1 MVCFAG
7 LIVSGLT
14 SCAPAGTIEQ
24 AEIYDKN
31 EQYYDAVVIYKS
43 LYKAE
48 KKSHDKKADFAFRL
62 GEDLRKNRDYRQS
75 EGWYQRAISLN
86 YKDPIVYQ
94 RLSDVLKMDEKYDE
108 AIAALETFKKEMPS
122 DTTYASEQIT
132 VLKEFLNEKA
142 GCQLY
147 FVDNFRQA
155 NSAQNDYAPVV
166 VKNGNGRE
174 ASESLVFTSDRP
186 DATGKKTFGRT
197 GLKYSDLFVLTKKK
211 TGKVEKW
218 STPPVV
224 LPGDVNTG
232 MNQGTATFDGKG
244 NTMYYTDCNGPLV
257 IDVKKKNDEK
267 NIDAK
272 KKAPN
277 CVIKEAVKKG
287 NVWGDPQVLQFCT
300 DTSLN
305 YGQPAISPDGTRM
318 VFSMNGPNTR
328 GGHDLYLSTY
338 VKRGRTW
345 SDPINIGDNINT
357 KGDEMYPY
365 FYNDTTLYFS
375 SDGWPGLGGLDLFV
389 TYGQGVNWTKP
400 KHIKAPLNS
409 GGDDFGITFNED
421 KISGFFTSNRLKSKG
436 DDIYSFTVPPQT
448 YTVSGVVFFNDT
460 IGHKKRLIASADVIL
475 TSMKDGR
482 KFKAKSN
489 NSGFYKFV
497 LSDNT
502 EYKLMAKKHGYFSSN
517 VEHATTVGLDCSKD
531 MNQDL
536 EVKLPIITVH
546 NIYYELDS
554 SRLLPASTGS
564 LDSLY
569 DHVLSVYPYMVFEV
583 GSHTDCR
590 ASYHHNDSLSL
601 KRAQVVVEYLASKG
615 VDKSRLVAHGYGE
628 HQLVNNCACEPNNV
642 GPGKD
647 CTEAE
652 HAANRRTT
660 FKILRTDFQNKEEKA
675 REEEEEK

>member
-1 MVCFAG
+1 MNKCYLLLLVCFGG
-7 LIVSGLT
+7 LVVSGLT
-14 SCAPAGTIEQ
+14 SCAPAGTLQQ

-43 LYKAE
+43 LYKSE
-48 KKSHDKKADFAFRL
+48 KKDRHKKAEFAFRL

-86 YKDPIVYQ
+86 YKDPGVYQ
-94 RLSDVLKMDEKYDE
+94 RLADVLKMDEKYED
-108 AIAALETFKKEMPS
+108 AIVALENYKKEMPS
-122 DTTYASEQIT
+122 DTAKASEQIS
-132 VLKEFLNEKA
+132 VIKEYLTDKPS
-142 GCQLY
+142 CQLY
-147 FVDNFRQA
+147 FVDNFRVA
-155 NSAQNDYAPVV
+155 NSPQNDYAPVM
-166 VKNGNGRE
+166 VKGLG
-174 ASESLVFTSDRP
+174 LVFTSDRP

-197 GLKYSDLFVLTKKK
+197 GLKYSDLFVITKKK
-211 TGKVEKW
+211 SGKVDKW
-218 STPPVV
+218 TAPATP

-232 MNQGTATFDGKG
+232 MNQGTATFDAKG

-257 IDVKKKNDEK
+257 IDVKKKNDAK
-267 NIDAK
+267 NVDAK

-277 CVIKEAVKKG
+277 CVIKEATKKG
-287 NVWGDPQVLQFCT
+287 ADWSDPQILQFCT

-305 YGQPAISPDGTRM
+305 YGQPSLSPDGTKM

-345 SDPINIGDNINT
+345 SDPVNLGDNINT
-357 KGDEMYPY
+357 AGDEMYPY
-365 FYNDTTLYFS
+365 FFNDTTLYFS

-389 TYGQGVNWTKP
+389 SYGQGVNWSKP
-400 KHIKAPLNS
+400 KHLKAPLNS
-409 GGDDFGITFNED
+409 GGDDFGITFNDD
-421 KISGFFTSNRLKSKG
+421 KITGFFTSNRLKSKG

-448 YTVSGVVFFNDT
+448 YTISGVVFFNDS
-460 IGHKKRLIASADVIL
+460 IGHKKRLITSADVTL
-475 TSMKDGR
+475 TSLKDGR
-482 KFKAKSN
+482 KFKAKTN
-489 NSGFYKFV
+489 KDGFYKFV

-502 EYKLMAKKHGYFSSN
+502 DYKIIAKKHGYFSSN
-517 VEHATTVGLDCSKD
+517 VEHASTVGLDCSKD
-531 MNQDL
+531 VNQDL
-536 EVKLPIITVH
+536 EVKLPVITVH
-546 NIYYELDS
+546 NIYYEVDS
-554 SRLLPASTGS
+554 SRLLPASKST

-569 DHVLSVYPYMVFEV
+569 DHILSVYPYMVFEV

-601 KRAQVVVEYLASKG
+601 RRAQAVEEYLVSKG
-615 VDKSRLVAHGYGE
+615 VDKNRLVPHGYGE

-660 FKILRTDFQNKEEKA
+660 FKILRTDFQNKEEKGK
-675 REEEEEK
+675 EEE